1 MDRLVWSPSYL
12 ADHVLHIFSVLQGC
26 GLISS
31 VVVGSL
37 FSGKLNIEILD
48 NKRAEEE
55 LEMKLQSVLF
65 LESLY
70 LGLCV
75 WLSKIVGV
83 CVCEFVSLDM
93 TFENTYPG
101 TICLTV
107 LLLHL
112 IQCKSHVIKNDNGR
126 LSRF

>member
-1 MDRLVWSPSYL
+1 MESSSYL

-26 GLISS
+26 GLIPS

-37 FSGKLNIEILD
+37 FSGKLNIEILG

-75 WLSKIVGV
+75 
-83 CVCEFVSLDM
+83 
-93 TFENTYPG
+93 
-101 TICLTV
+101 
-107 LLLHL
+107 
-112 IQCKSHVIKNDNGR
+112 
-126 LSRF
+126 